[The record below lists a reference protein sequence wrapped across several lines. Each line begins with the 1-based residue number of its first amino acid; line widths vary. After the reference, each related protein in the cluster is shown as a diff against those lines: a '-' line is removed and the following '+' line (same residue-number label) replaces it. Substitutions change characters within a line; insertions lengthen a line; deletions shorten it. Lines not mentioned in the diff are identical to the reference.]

1 MKIRPVAVMGLALVL
16 ALAPAWA
23 AVADT
28 GTTNQTQES
37 TGNQA
42 GLGIL
47 SIGATIVYGFAK
59 VGYAAL
65 GGATGGMAWMLT
77 GGDTNVAGKIFTPS
91 MRGTYVLTPRHIT
104 GEEPIHFVGSSNY
117 NSTGTASNEEPPSNQ
132 AQRTGKVE
140 EEKF

>member
-1 MKIRPVAVMGLALVL
+1 MKMRPVVVIALALALVL
-16 ALAPAWA
+16 APGPA

-28 GTTNQTQES
+28 GATNQTQES
-37 TGNQA
+37 TGSQA
-42 GLGIL
+42 GLGAL

-59 VGYAAL
+59 IGYAAI

-77 GGDTNVAGKIFTPS
+77 GGDTDVAGKIFTPS

-117 NSTGTASNEEPPSNQ
+117 NSTGTASNEEEPSNQ
-132 AQRTGKVE
+132 SRRNGKVE
-140 EEKF
+140 EEQF